1 MARIESVEQLRGLYK
16 DPTARALAKV
26 MDRLETHSRRF
37 IELSPFLVIA
47 SVGEDGLAD
56 ASPRGEG
63 PGFVR
68 ILDDTT
74 IAIPDRP
81 GNNRVDTLSNIVG
94 DPGVGVIFFI
104 LGVDEVLRI
113 NGQAEVRDDA
123 ELLASFAID
132 GKRPVTA
139 IMVTAEQV
147 FLHCAKAIMRAGL
160 WDEARKVERSVLPT
174 MGRMLNDQ
182 VGSAEPAESQAEMVA
197 R

>member
-104 LGVDEVLRI
+104 PGVDEVLRI